1 IVARGDFRGQ
11 AHQVFG
17 NLQKA
22 LAAAGGSLKDL
33 AKITVYVTDPRY
45 RDPLREVQDQYLS
58 GALPA
63 STLLVVAA
71 MAEPDYLIEIVAVA
85 VLGAGSRRSPPGPP
99 SQEARMRSLSPGAI
113 VWLLLVACAPATAPP
128 SQPAAVAAA
137 QPAASGPAAVAPPA
151 ATVPPIER

>member
-1 IVARGDFRGQ
+1 MALERLQPEGLANSSLYSPVVKAGNTVYVAGQVARDEQGQIVARGDFRGQ

-33 AKITVYVTDPRY
+33 AKITIYVTDPRY
-45 RDPLREVQDQYLS
+45 RDPLREVQDQYLA

-71 MAEPDYLIEIVAVA
+71 LADPDYLIEIDAVA
-85 VLGAGSRRSPPGPP
+85 VLGA
-99 SQEARMRSLSPGAI
+99 
-113 VWLLLVACAPATAPP
+113 
-128 SQPAAVAAA
+128 
-137 QPAASGPAAVAPPA
+137 
-151 ATVPPIER
+151 